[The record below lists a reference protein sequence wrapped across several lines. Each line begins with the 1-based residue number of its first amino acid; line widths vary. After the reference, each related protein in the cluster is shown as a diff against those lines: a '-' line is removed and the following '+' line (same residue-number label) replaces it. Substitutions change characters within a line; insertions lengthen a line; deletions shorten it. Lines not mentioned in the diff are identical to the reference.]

1 MRPVA
6 EPTRP
11 TARPGATAQLEA
23 VRDVLRAI
31 SQSPFDLDG
40 VLGIV
45 VERAVKL
52 CRADYGYVFLP
63 GDGAY
68 HLAAWYGGAPEQAE
82 YERQNP
88 TPVTRG
94 TIVGRTVL
102 SGEPTQIEDVLAD
115 PEYTFLEAQRL
126 GAFRTLLGVPI
137 HKEERMIG
145 VFGLARTTVRRF
157 TPEEIGLVGTFAD
170 QAAIVID
177 NVRLLGT
184 IERQREELARYL
196 PSTVANLVSSPE
208 GEQLLAGH
216 RREVS
221 AVYCDLRGF
230 TAFAEAAE
238 PEEVLG
244 TLREYHQEMG
254 AIILAHRGTLEHYAG
269 DGMMVFLND
278 PEPVADH
285 PMEAVR
291 MALEMRDRF
300 GELAAGWRRQG
311 FELGLGIGVSVG
323 YATLGRIGFEGHY
336 GYAVIGSVANLAA
349 RLCALAEPGQI
360 VLSGRAY
367 SRVEASCDATA
378 MGSFELKGFRRAVEA
393 YALAGLRSDT

>member
-126 GAFRTLLGVPI
+126 GR
-137 HKEERMIG
+137 
-145 VFGLARTTVRRF
+145 
-157 TPEEIGLVGTFAD
+157 
-170 QAAIVID
+170 
-177 NVRLLGT
+177 
-184 IERQREELARYL
+184 
-196 PSTVANLVSSPE
+196 
-208 GEQLLAGH
+208 
-216 RREVS
+216 
-221 AVYCDLRGF
+221 
-230 TAFAEAAE
+230 
-238 PEEVLG
+238 
-244 TLREYHQEMG
+244 
-254 AIILAHRGTLEHYAG
+254 
-269 DGMMVFLND
+269 
-278 PEPVADH
+278 
-285 PMEAVR
+285 
-291 MALEMRDRF
+291 
-300 GELAAGWRRQG
+300 
-311 FELGLGIGVSVG
+311 
-323 YATLGRIGFEGHY
+323 
-336 GYAVIGSVANLAA
+336 
-349 RLCALAEPGQI
+349 
-360 VLSGRAY
+360 SGR
-367 SRVEASCDATA
+367 SS
-378 MGSFELKGFRRAVEA
+378 GSPFTRKNG
-393 YALAGLRSDT
+393 